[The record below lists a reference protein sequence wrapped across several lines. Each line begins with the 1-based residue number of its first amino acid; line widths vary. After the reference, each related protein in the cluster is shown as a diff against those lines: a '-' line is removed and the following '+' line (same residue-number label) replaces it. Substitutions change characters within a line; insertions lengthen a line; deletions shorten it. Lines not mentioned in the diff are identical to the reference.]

1 MGDGAASMNAEHGG
15 NKQVRTTRPVS
26 VPNVPVTY
34 VANRK
39 ECLLA
44 AFRTVYDAYLQIG
57 LVKPNRVGLRIL
69 PQQLLDTSSVIVTVR
84 DGQVAGTV
92 SVIEI
97 GTLGLPMGLL
107 YPLEV
112 ARVQRRAK
120 RVAELTCL
128 ATSTSVKSG
137 SIQMLRELLHAA
149 VHLAVVRRIDYLTV
163 CVHPRQA
170 RFYRQRLGFDA
181 VGPVRRC
188 PWVCDQPAIALGR
201 PLAGLMKNALIAPS
215 GRATTLPDEL
225 VSRQPERDCRESLQD
240 LLDEACPLRWPSR
253 RSIAA

>member
-1 MGDGAASMNAEHGG
+1 MTAEHRS
-15 NKQVRTTRPVS
+15 NQQEQTARWLS
-26 VPNVPVTY
+26 VPSDPVTY

-44 AFRTVYDAYLQIG
+44 AFRTVYDAYLRIG

-69 PQQLLDTSSVIVTVR
+69 PQQLLDTNWVIVTER

-92 SVIEI
+92 SVIET
-97 GTLGLPMGLL
+97 GALGLPMGLL
-107 YPLEV
+107 YPLEI
-112 ARVQRRAK
+112 ARVQRQAK

-137 SIQMLRELLHAA
+137 STQVLRDLLHAA
-149 VHLAVVRRIDYLTV
+149 VHLAVVRRIDYLTL
-163 CVHPRQA
+163 CIHPRQA
-170 RFYRQRLGFDA
+170 RFYRQRLGFEA

-188 PWVCDQPAIALGR
+188 PWVCEQPAIALGR
-201 PLAGLMKNALIAPS
+201 PVAGLVKNALVESGGQGPS
-215 GRATTLPDEL
+215 SPHWL
-225 VSRQPERDCRESLQD
+225 VPRQAERECRESLQD

-253 RSIAA
+253 RSLAA